1 MKFVFVRYLD
11 DVSRW
16 LEKRWNPFVLWD
28 MKRTFTVRSL
38 RVYLNCELTRV
49 KPFPFSPSPA
59 LGHLLPMH
67 TVNTG
72 LLANFQ

>member
-1 MKFVFVRYLD
+1 MEFVFVRYLD

-38 RVYLNCELTRV
+38 RVYLNCA
-49 KPFPFSPSPA
+49 S
-59 LGHLLPMH
+59 
-67 TVNTG
+67 
-72 LLANFQ
+72 